1 MSYGGYKVPKYYA
14 LNLAL
19 HGHLDCFDG

>member
-14 LNLAL
+14 LDLTF

>member
-14 LNLAL
+14 LNLVL